1 MNVRKIFLS
10 SFLLLNLISCG
21 STGEVVERNRDR
33 EQEQPYR
40 TSGVEQYFLPEL
52 PGWANT
58 SGAGSCFKS
67 NSFQYLDFAKINANY
82 QLSYAQ
88 MLEFQAQ
95 YNKRRENY
103 FRSTAYRFLKPVE
116 EASFFSNTLQEV
128 RGGVRLLQ
136 LPHVPVVDLIW
147 LESFLQEEKGLEIL
161 TQMNANGR
169 FDERPVIIFSSCLS
183 HMRLNQ
189 WLMESGLENAGF
201 NILSAEWLTPY
212 SSDNVLRPGLKI
224 ELNQILG
231 PKAVINVISPN
242 KKNKISIQEIS
253 Y

>member
-1 MNVRKIFLS
+1 MELKKLFLS

-21 STGEVVERNRDR
+21 STNNIETRDR
-33 EQEQPYR
+33 AVLDQPYR
-40 TSGVEQYFLPEL
+40 SSGVEQYFLAEL

-58 SGAGSCFKS
+58 SEAGACFKS

-82 QLSYAQ
+82 QLSYVQ
-88 MLEFQAQ
+88 ILEFQAQ
-95 YNKRRENY
+95 YNKRREDY

-116 EASFFSNTLQEV
+116 EASFFNNTLQEV
-128 RGGVRLLQ
+128 KGGVRLLQ
-136 LPHVPVVDLIW
+136 LPQVPIVDLIW

-169 FDERPVIIFSSCLS
+169 FDDRPVIIFSSCLS
-183 HMRLNQ
+183 YMRLNQ
-189 WLMESGLENAGF
+189 WLMESGFENAGF

-212 SSDNVLRPGLKI
+212 SGDFVLKPNLKV

-231 PKAVINVISPN
+231 PRAVINVISPN
-242 KKNKISIQEIS
+242 KKHKISVNEIS